1 MKFNDAAVGAV
12 LLVLGVAVLVRVPSF
27 PPIPGQ
33 QVGPGLFPG
42 LVAAGLVLCA
52 LLLIVSGLRQR
63 AVEPWFAAGTWT
75 RSPRHVAAFV
85 VTILGPVA
93 YIAFAEKVGFLI
105 LAPLLLLA
113 LFLAYGVRRNV
124 AIVVAIAVTLVM
136 HFAFYKL
143 LRVPLPW
150 GVLTPFAF

>member
-1 MKFNDAAVGAV
+1 MKFNDAAIGAV
-12 LLVLGVAVLVRVPSF
+12 LLLLGVAVLVHVPSF

-33 QVGPGLFPG
+33 KVGPGLFPG
-42 LVAAGLVLCA
+42 LVAAGLVACSLM
-52 LLLIVSGLRQR
+52 LIAGGLRHR
-63 AVEPWFAAGTWT
+63 AAPWFENGAWM
-75 RSPRHVAAFV
+75 RSPRHIAAFL
-85 VTILGPVA
+85 VTLLGPVA
-93 YIAFAEKVGFLI
+93 YILLADKVGFLI
-105 LAPLLLLA
+105 VGTLLLVA

-124 AIVVAIAVTLVM
+124 AIVTAIVVTLVM